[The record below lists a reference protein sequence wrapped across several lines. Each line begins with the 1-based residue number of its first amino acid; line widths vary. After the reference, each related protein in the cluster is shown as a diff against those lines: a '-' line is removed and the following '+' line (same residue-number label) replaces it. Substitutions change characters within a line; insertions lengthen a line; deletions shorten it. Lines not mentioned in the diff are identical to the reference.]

1 MEQELEPSMVIRA
14 AEPAVLNQAVALLK
28 AGQVVGIP
36 TETVYGLAADAG
48 NAEAVARIF
57 ALKGRPLDHP
67 VIVHVA
73 DAEAALRWMAEP
85 PAMALALMRCFWPGP
100 LTLIVPRAPGVLDA
114 VTGGQDTVGLRC
126 PAHPVAAALLR
137 AFGQAGGSGGLA
149 APSANRFGRIS
160 PTRAEHVQAEF
171 GGAVPLVLDG
181 GPCEVGIESTI
192 VDVSRGQ
199 PVILRPGAITAEHI
213 ADCLG
218 IEVHDPQ
225 AAVLARPAPRVS
237 GALAAH
243 YAPRTP
249 LEVLSAT
256 ALMQRLAALAGQRV
270 AVWSITLRAAPE
282 ASDWRRAPADAG
294 EYARR
299 LYATLR
305 EFDEGCHTRILLEV
319 PPAGPEWRGVH
330 DRLARAAVG
339 SGEQGG

>member
-1 MEQELEPSMVIRA
+1 MVVRVA
-14 AEPAVLNQAVALLK
+14 APAALADAVALLR

-73 DAEAALRWMAEP
+73 DAEAALAWMAEP
-85 PAMALALMRCFWPGP
+85 PAMALALMRRFWPGP

-114 VTGGQDTVGLRC
+114 VTGSQDTVGLRC

-137 AFGQAGGSGGLA
+137 AFAGPGGSGGLA

-160 PTRAEHVQAEF
+160 PTRAEHVQSEF
-171 GGAVPLVLDG
+171 GSAVPLVLDG
-181 GPCEVGIESTI
+181 GPCDVGIESTI
-192 VDVSRGQ
+192 VDVSRGR
-199 PVILRPGAITAEHI
+199 PVILRPGAITAEQI
-213 ADCLG
+213 ADCLDTA
-218 IEVHDPQ
+218 VHDPR
-225 AAVLARPAPRVS
+225 AAVLAQPAPRVS
-237 GALAAH
+237 GALVAH

-249 LEVLSAT
+249 LEVLSPE
-256 ALMQRLAALAGQRV
+256 ALKQRLAALADQSV
-270 AVWSITLRAAPE
+270 AIWSMSPPAMPGAA
-282 ASDWRRAPADAG
+282 SWRRAPADAD
-294 EYARR
+294 EYARQ

-305 EFDEGCHTRILLEV
+305 EFDAGGHARILLEA
-319 PPAGPEWRGVH
+319 PPAGPQWRGIH

-339 SGEQGG
+339 SGEHDAG